1 MVLRKLAM
9 ALLSLG
15 VVLPGLTHALA
26 LREVKTK
33 SALGEPFIAEIELSD
48 LGDLTEEDIKVSLA
62 QAEDFERLGIEQVYI
77 LAELRF
83 QVVINQGGRSYVKIT
98 THKRMT
104 EPFLD
109 FIVRVSWPN
118 NTRLQQVTA
127 LLDPPVSKMTRTAEQ
142 PAPPV
147 VVQTPPVIQPV
158 APVVPAIETVA
169 VAPSNERSYQVK
181 TNDTLWSVARRV
193 RPSPAISVSK
203 MMKVLHKA
211 NPQAFIANNINLLK
225 NGQVLRVPSLMDTQS
240 ANSNKLAAQSTAT
253 PLQGQAPT
261 KPLSQQQ
268 IDATAH
274 AKSIEKTVSTPRVQ
288 MKLVA
293 PVASQ
298 SKNSDISKANPQNT
312 DAKSSQGGLG
322 VSSIANGSE
331 KVQTVTKPTHKLSKE
346 LAALENKLKLNDK
359 KIAMQN
365 AKLAHLEA
373 QLKARRL
380 AAEQAKQQDKK
391 TDLDKKAVATLA
403 CAVAMQSLISTDA
416 KAADEVATTVAP
428 ATPAKTEGGGMMM
441 PIIGVGA
448 LIVIIA
454 LIFFFKG
461 KAKKEQPPVRPTTPT
476 PPVANPQATA
486 KPAVAAPVAKKP
498 EPAKPQDPLEEVR
511 PYLEMERYPQA
522 VGILTKALVQHPD
535 RADIHLKLLEI
546 FAKQKDRTSFNEQY
560 TKLETVGDLDAIV
573 AADKLKNQFPEEVKP
588 AAPIPKEGALEFTST
603 PKVAESVVEEAP
615 AMSLDDLENDFKMS
629 LSQPNLKA
637 LDIPLAL
644 DPIELQRP
652 EIGSPSVEEAKIS
665 ELDSLLGGGL
675 EFKFDKPA
683 EFIATEPSIDEPV
696 VESKMDLDFSF
707 DAPAAEE
714 AKPSI
719 DIGTGLSLDSLDDFL
734 SEHKAEPKV
743 VEPELTPAA
752 NLDFEQELAK
762 FKEEKHEPNAEA
774 NLTEGF
780 ELEEF
785 KFDKENDLDFD
796 VADVDFSIDEQPVV
810 EEAMDFGLDV
820 DAPSV
825 DLSDMVANFDK
836 EELTQDVGLPDDL
849 NFDDVDVSVSS
860 DDVLAEL
867 DKEFSFLAT
876 TNENSTRLELA
887 RAYMEM
893 GDRLGAR
900 DLLEEVVAEGSGEQK
915 TEAQGMLMRIG

>member
-26 LREVKTK
+26 LREVKTQ
-33 SALGEPFIAEIELSD
+33 SALGEPFSAEIELSD

-83 QVVINQGGRSYVKIT
+83 QVVVNQGGRSYVKIT
-98 THKRMT
+98 TYKRMT

-127 LLDPPVSKMTRTAEQ
+127 LLDPPVSKVTWAKK
-142 PAPPV
+142 PIAPPV
-147 VVQTPPVIQPV
+147 VVVQAPPVIQPV
-158 APVVPAIETVA
+158 APVMPPVEA
-169 VAPSNERSYQVK
+169 VVVVDNERSYKVK

-193 RPSPAISVSK
+193 RPTTAISVSK

-211 NPQAFIANNINLLK
+211 NPDAFIANNINLLK
-225 NGQVLRVPSLMDTQS
+225 DGKVLRVPSLMDTQS
-240 ANSNKLAAQSTAT
+240 VSDAKLTAQNTSA
-253 PLQGQAPT
+253 PLPT
-261 KPLSQQQ
+261 QNPPKPLAQQQ
-268 IDATAH
+268 IDATAN
-274 AKSIEKTVSTPRVQ
+274 AKPVEKVATTPRVQ

-293 PVASQ
+293 PTTSTVKSTGALSHQ
-298 SKNSDISKANPQNT
+298 NSDSAST
-312 DAKSSQGGLG
+312 HMVGTGSGTGG
-322 VSSIANGSE
+322 SA
-331 KVQTVTKPTHKLSKE
+331 KVQKVAKHNRILSQE

-380 AAEQAKQQDKK
+380 AAEQAKQHDKK

-403 CAVAMQSLISTDA
+403 CAIATQSFFSTDA
-416 KAADEVATTVAP
+416 KAADETATTVAP
-428 ATPAKTEGGGMMM
+428 ATAPVKDAGSNNMLLVGG
-441 PIIGVGA
+441 VA
-448 LIVIIA
+448 LVIVIIA
-454 LIFFFKG
+454 LIFFLKG
-461 KAKKEQPPVRPTTPT
+461 KGKKEQPPARPAAPPAPKPQAAAAPKPAAVT
-476 PPVANPQATA
+476 PPA
-486 KPAVAAPVAKKP
+486 KPV

-511 PYLEMERYPQA
+511 PYLEMERFPQA

-546 FAKQKDRTSFNEQY
+546 FAKQKDRTSFDGQY
-560 TKLETVGDLDAIV
+560 TKLEATGDLDAIV
-573 AADKLKNQFPEEVKP
+573 AADKLKQQFPEEVKP
-588 AAPIPKEGALEFTST
+588 TVPNKDGTLEFTAA
-603 PKVAESVVEEAP
+603 PKTAAPVVEEAP
-615 AMSLDDLENDFKMS
+615 AMSLDDLENDFKLS

-637 LDIPLAL
+637 LDIPLAA

-652 EIGSPSVEEAKIS
+652 EIASAPVESAKIS
-665 ELDSLLGGGL
+665 EMDALLDGGL
-675 EFKFDKPA
+675 EFKFDTKEEAPA
-683 EFIATEPSIDEPV
+683 
-696 VESKMDLDFSF
+696 VEEEKAVDFNFSF
-707 DAPAAEE
+707 DEPAVVAEE
-714 AKPSI
+714 EKSSI
-719 DIGTGLSLDSLDDFL
+719 DAGTGLSLDSLDDFL
-734 SEHKAEPKV
+734 SEHK
-743 VEPELTPAA
+743 EPEPVAEVEEPIPTT

-762 FKEEKHEPNAEA
+762 FKEEKHEPEVED

-785 KFDKENDLDFD
+785 KFEDTAAKENDLGFD
-796 VADVDFSIDEQPVV
+796 VADADFSIDEQPVI
-810 EEAMDFGLDV
+810 EETMDFNLDV

-836 EELTQDVGLPDDL
+836 EELVTDIELPDDVD
-849 NFDDVDVSVSS
+849 FGDVDVSISS
-860 DDVLAEL
+860 DDVVAEL

-900 DLLEEVVAEGSGEQK
+900 DLLEEVVAEGDSSQK
-915 TEAQGMLMRIG
+915 TEAQGMLVRIA